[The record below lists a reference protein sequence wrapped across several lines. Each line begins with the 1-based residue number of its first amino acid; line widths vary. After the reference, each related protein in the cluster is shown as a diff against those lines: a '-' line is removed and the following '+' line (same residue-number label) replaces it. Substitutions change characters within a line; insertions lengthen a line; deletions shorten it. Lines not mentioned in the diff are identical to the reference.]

1 MQSNEESSS
10 SGHFNPGGRL
20 QQSTVGNFAVRNSYS
35 NITIIYKVMWQYW
48 YAGIIVYM
56 NSCIGPAIMISFL
69 IGAVSCVFTGLA
81 YSEFAARVPVTGLAY
96 SYAYASFGEL
106 IGWM

>member
-1 MQSNEESSS
+1 MFITQ
-10 SGHFNPGGRL
+10 HHVVCL
-20 QQSTVGNFAVRNSYS
+20 QPIRVS
-35 NITIIYKVMWQYW
+35 NIGTITVYPNIT
-48 YAGIIVYM
+48 VYM
-56 NSCIGPAIMISFL
+56 CLCIGPAIMISFL

-81 YSEFAARVPVTGLAY
+81 YSEFAARVPVTGSAY

>member
-1 MQSNEESSS
+1 
-10 SGHFNPGGRL
+10 
-20 QQSTVGNFAVRNSYS
+20 
-35 NITIIYKVMWQYW
+35 
-48 YAGIIVYM
+48 
-56 NSCIGPAIMISFL
+56 MISFL

-81 YSEFAARVPVTGLAY
+81 YSEFAARVPVTGSAY